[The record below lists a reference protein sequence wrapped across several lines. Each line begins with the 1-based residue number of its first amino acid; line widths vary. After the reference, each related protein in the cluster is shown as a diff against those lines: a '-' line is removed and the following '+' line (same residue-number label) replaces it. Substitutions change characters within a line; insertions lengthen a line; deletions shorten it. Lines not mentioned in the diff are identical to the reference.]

1 MTKNF
6 LPNYMELQGIWL
18 VMRWFLS
25 STSNG
30 FIRSH
35 KSDKTYIQAMMR
47 VPFFIRI
54 ISGTNWPK
62 KKTKNTLE
70 AWFDRQKNSVRI
82 FKAENPKSLRIWGS
96 KLILSIKKWCTV
108 MKKVL
113 TSYIRFFIRN
123 QSTRNMSYFV

>member
-6 LPNYMELQGIWL
+6 LPNYMELQGVWL

-35 KSDKTYIQAMMR
+35 TSDKTYIQAMMR

-62 KKTKNTLE
+62 NKNTLE
-70 AWFDRQKNSVRI
+70 ARFERQKNSVRI

-108 MKKVL
+108 MKEL
-113 TSYIRFFIRN
+113 PSYTRFF
-123 QSTRNMSYFV
+123 YKKPVYKKHELFCLKP

>member
-6 LPNYMELQGIWL
+6 LPNYMELQGVWL

-35 KSDKTYIQAMMR
+35 TSDKTYIQAMMR

-54 ISGTNWPK
+54 TSGTNWPK
-62 KKTKNTLE
+62 NKNTLE
-70 AWFDRQKNSVRI
+70 ARFERQKNSVRI

-96 KLILSIKKWCTV
+96 KLILSIKKGCTV
-108 MKKVL
+108 MKEL
-113 TSYIRFFIRN
+113 PSYTRFFIRN
-123 QSTRNMSYFV
+123 QSIRNMSYFV